1 MFGLI
6 VSNRLVDTSFRQV
19 DQTHCVID
27 ISDGLNFNHIV
38 VFLTGKQPF
47 PDETGGRKYKF
58 SIYFLSETVSE
69 AFQFAICFI
78 ICF

>member
-27 ISDGLNFNHIV
+27 IADGLNFNHIV

-47 PDETGGRKYKF
+47 PDETGGKKWSQSTVKLHITYHKNSTYRF
-58 SIYFLSETVSE
+58 RIYFY
-69 AFQFAICFI
+69 
-78 ICF
+78 